1 MVLKI
6 RVIQVDLSILVHVG
20 ASGVYEERSYEG
32 LKIFALFVRVYFLE
46 VIFKKQRRL

>member
-20 ASGVYEERSYEG
+20 AAEVYEEKSYEG
-32 LKIFALFVRVYFLE
+32 LKILALFVRFYFLQD
-46 VIFKKQRRL
+46 IFMKQKRL

>member
-20 ASGVYEERSYEG
+20 AAGVYEERSYEG
-32 LKIFALFVRVYFLE
+32 LKILALFVRFYFLQD
-46 VIFKKQRRL
+46 IFMKQKRL